1 MTRVLRRRYKKEMPY
16 IILVVIIVVLISAQF
31 IANYNNLVK
40 ARQRT
45 MNAWSQVEVQL
56 QKRFDLIPNIV
67 EIVKGYAVHESE
79 VLKEVT
85 NLRTSW
91 GSAQTAVEKDS
102 ADKKADDLLKSIFA
116 IAENYPQLKA
126 NANFT
131 LLQTQLSDIERQ
143 IAFSRQFYNDAVT
156 KYNTKLEIFPSNI
169 FAHIYGFKM
178 AEFYQ
183 LGNEKAKDSVNVKF

>member
-1 MTRVLRRRYKKEMPY
+1 MPY
-16 IILVVIIVVLISAQF
+16 IIIVVIVVVLISALF
-31 IANYNNLVK
+31 IGNYNSLVK

-45 MNAWSQVEVQL
+45 MNSWSQVEVQL

-67 EIVKGYAVHESE
+67 EIVKGYAAHESE

-91 GSAQTAVEKDS
+91 GSAQTASEKDS

-126 NANFT
+126 NGNFT
-131 LLQTQLSDIERQ
+131 LLQNQLSDIERQ

-156 KYNTKLEIFPSNI
+156 KYNTKLEVFPSNI
-169 FAHIYGFKM
+169 FAHIYGFKT

>member
-1 MTRVLRRRYKKEMPY
+1 MPY
-16 IILVVIIVVLISAQF
+16 IIIVIIVVVLISALF
-31 IANYNNLVK
+31 IGNYNSLVK

-67 EIVKGYAVHESE
+67 EIVKGYAAHESE

-91 GSAQTAVEKDS
+91 GSAQTTAEKDS
-102 ADKKADDLLKSIFA
+102 ANKKADDLLKSIFA

-126 NANFT
+126 NGNFT
-131 LLQTQLSDIERQ
+131 LLQNQLSDIERQ

-156 KYNTKLEIFPSNI
+156 KYNTKLEVFPSNI
-169 FAHIYGFKM
+169 FAHIYGFKT

-183 LGNEKAKDSVNVKF
+183 LGNEKAKDIVNVKF